1 MTGSTYFR
9 HISAMQKYIFSAV
22 EYCVLA
28 LRCLRQGS
36 AVPNWLSGW
45 LLVAG
50 LANVVSANGATIDVL
65 WYTYGAPTSLYRS
78 QVLDLANRAATM
90 PESAK
95 VQWRVTFFG
104 PTDPA
109 PTFADYDVLVI
120 QNAEGFRTR
129 PTPTDPDLTP
139 DYAGILN
146 NKLSI
151 EAARGDRTLISG
163 SDADF
168 HAIRGDSGN
177 CSPIDVCF
185 LYDGAV
191 GYVVNAINWA
201 GNGQGMGV
209 VSFYH
214 GELTGG
220 FWWNH
225 PNSFLSAELS
235 GRYSAARDN
244 QPPIVADLPLNRALT
259 PTGLSNW
266 TNAFHGRFA
275 DIPGYTGVQF
285 AASAPTLALSIA
297 TTAFVSAP
305 AGPAPLLQFELAN
318 YQVTESGASITL
330 RVTRNENALGA
341 VSVDYAT
348 RNGSAVS
355 TADFSTATGTINFAD
370 GDQTAKII
378 IVSITNDTTAEAT
391 ESLTVE
397 LTNPTGSAQIGAR
410 SVATID
416 ISDDDTAVS
425 SGGGG
430 GGGGG
435 GGCAMNRT
443 GTPEGS
449 LIALLF
455 MALGWRARR
464 CGNAGEMVRLRS
476 VRPTQAQA

>member
-1 MTGSTYFR
+1 
-9 HISAMQKYIFSAV
+9 MQKYIFLAIDH
-22 EYCVLA
+22 CFLA
-28 LRCLRQGS
+28 LRWIKRS
-36 AVPNWLSGW
+36 S

-50 LANVVSANGATIDVL
+50 LATVLSANGATIDIL

-78 QVLDLANRAATM
+78 QILDLANRAATM

-109 PTFADYDVLVI
+109 PTFANYDVLVI
-120 QNAEGFRTR
+120 QNAEGFRTGA
-129 PTPTDPDLTP
+129 TPIDPDITP

-146 NKLSI
+146 NKLAI
-151 EAARGDRTLISG
+151 EAARGERTLISG

-168 HAIRGDSGN
+168 HAIRGDSGSCVPTN
-177 CSPIDVCF
+177 GCF
-185 LYDGAV
+185 IYDGAV

-201 GNGQGMGV
+201 GSGQGMGV

-214 GELTGG
+214 GELAGG

-225 PNSFLSAELS
+225 PNSFRSAELTGT

-244 QPPIVADLPLNRALT
+244 QPPVLTDLPLNRGLT

-266 TNAFHGRFA
+266 TNAFHGRF
-275 DIPGYTGVQF
+275 DNVTGYTGVQF
-285 AASAPTLALSIA
+285 AASTPALALSIA
-297 TTAFVSAP
+297 TTAFVTAP

-318 YQVTESGASITL
+318 YQITESGAAITL
-330 RVTRNENALGA
+330 RVTREENALGA

-355 TADFSTATGTINFAD
+355 TADFTVASGTINFAD
-370 GDQTAKII
+370 GDQAAKII
-378 IVSITNDTTAEAT
+378 TIPITNDTLAEAT
-391 ESLTVE
+391 ENLTVE

-410 SVATID
+410 SVATIE
-416 ISDDDTAVS
+416 ITDDDAVVS
-425 SGGGG
+425 S

-455 MALGWRARR
+455 MALGWRTRR
-464 CGNAGEMVRLRS
+464 FFGV
-476 VRPTQAQA
+476 Q

>member
-1 MTGSTYFR
+1 MLF
-9 HISAMQKYIFSAV
+9 
-22 EYCVLA
+22 
-28 LRCLRQGS
+28 
-36 AVPNWLSGW
+36 
-45 LLVAG
+45 AG
-50 LANVVSANGATIDVL
+50 LVNVVPASGASINIL

-78 QVLDLANRAATM
+78 QVLELANRAATL

-95 VQWRVTFFG
+95 VQWHVDFFG
-104 PTDPA
+104 PSDPT
-109 PTFADYDVLVI
+109 PTFTNYDVLVI

-129 PTPTDPDLTP
+129 PTPADPDIAP
-139 DYAGILN
+139 DFTGILS
-146 NKLSI
+146 NKLAI
-151 EAARGDRTLISG
+151 EAARGDRTLVSG

-214 GELTGG
+214 GELLGG

-225 PNSFLSAELS
+225 PNSFLSAELT

-244 QPPIVADLPLNRALT
+244 QPPVVADLPLNRGLT

-318 YQVTESGASITL
+318 YQVSESGAMITL
-330 RVTRNENALGA
+330 RVTRDENALDA

-355 TADFSTATGTINFAD
+355 NADFTTATGTINFAD
-370 GDQTAKII
+370 GDQTTKII
-378 IVSITNDTTAEAT
+378 SVPITNDTVAEAT

-397 LTNPTGSAQIGAR
+397 LTNPTGSAQIGTR
-410 SVATID
+410 SIATID
-416 ISDDDTAVS
+416 VTDDDAAQS
-425 SGGGG
+425 S

-435 GGCAMNRT
+435 GGCAMNRS

-449 LIALLF
+449 LITILCA
-455 MALGWRARR
+455 ALGWRARR
-464 CGNAGEMVRLRS
+464 FFWSRHIG
-476 VRPTQAQA
+476 

>member
-1 MTGSTYFR
+1 
-9 HISAMQKYIFSAV
+9 MQRLLINIFLAF
-22 EYCVLA
+22 EYRCLA
-28 LRCLRQGS
+28 LRWRWRGGS
-36 AVPNWLSGW
+36 LPNWVSGA
-45 LLVAG
+45 LLIAG
-50 LANVVSANGATIDVL
+50 LVTVVPAHGASINIL
-65 WYTYGAPTSLYRS
+65 WYTYGAPTSQYRS
-78 QVLDLANRAATM
+78 QVLELANLAATL

-95 VQWRVTFFG
+95 VQWQVTFFG
-104 PTDPA
+104 PSDPA
-109 PTFADYDVLVI
+109 PIFANYDVLVI

-129 PTPTDPDLTP
+129 PTPTDVDITP
-139 DYAGILN
+139 NYAGILN

-151 EAARGDRTLISG
+151 EAARGDRTYISG
-163 SDADF
+163 SDGDF

-177 CSPIDVCF
+177 CVPINGCF

-201 GNGQGMGV
+201 ASGNGMGV

-214 GELTGG
+214 GELAGG

-225 PNSFLSAELS
+225 PNSFLSAELT

-244 QPPIVADLPLNRALT
+244 QPPVVVDLPLNRGLT

-275 DIPGYTGVQF
+275 DVPGYTGVQF
-285 AASAPTLALSIA
+285 AANAPTLALSIA

-318 YQVTESGASITL
+318 YQVAESGGSITL
-330 RVTRNENALGA
+330 SVTRDENALGA

-355 TADFSTATGTINFAD
+355 TADFAATTGTINFAD
-370 GDQTAKII
+370 GDQTAKTI
-378 IVSITNDTTAEAT
+378 IVPITNDATTEAG

-416 ISDDDTAVS
+416 ITDDDTAQPS
-425 SGGGG
+425 

-435 GGCAMNRT
+435 GGCAINRA
-443 GTPEGS
+443 GKPEGS
-449 LIALLF
+449 LIVILF
-455 MALGWRARR
+455 AALGWRARR
-464 CGNAGEMVRLRS
+464 RFRLH
-476 VRPTQAQA
+476 

>member
-1 MTGSTYFR
+1 
-9 HISAMQKYIFSAV
+9 MQKYIFSAV
-22 EYCVLA
+22 EYCFLA
-28 LRCLRQGS
+28 VRWLRRYS
-36 AVPNWLSGW
+36 ALANWVSAG
-45 LLVAG
+45 LLVVG
-50 LANVVSANGATIDVL
+50 LANVAVANGATIDVL

-109 PTFADYDVLVI
+109 PTFANYNVLVI
-120 QNAEGFRTR
+120 QNAEGFRTG
-129 PTPTDPDLTP
+129 PTPTDPNLSP

-146 NKLSI
+146 NKLAI

-177 CSPIDVCF
+177 CVPVNGCF

-201 GNGQGMGV
+201 GSGQGMGV

-214 GELTGG
+214 GELAGG

-225 PNSFLSAELS
+225 PNSFLSAELT

-244 QPPIVADLPLNRALT
+244 QPPVLADLPLNRSLT

-275 DIPGYTGVQF
+275 DVPGYTGVQF

-297 TTAFVSAP
+297 TTAFVTAP

-318 YQVTESGASITL
+318 YQITESGATITL
-330 RVTRNENALGA
+330 RVTREENALGA

-355 TADFSTATGTINFAD
+355 TADFTVTSGTISFAD
-370 GDQTAKII
+370 GDQTAKTIS
-378 IVSITNDTTAEAT
+378 VPITNDTLAEAT
-391 ESLTVE
+391 ENLTVE
-397 LTNPTGSAQIGAR
+397 LTNPTGSAQIGTR
-410 SVATID
+410 SVATIE
-416 ISDDDTAVS
+416 IIDDDVAVS

-430 GGGGG
+430 GGGG
-435 GGCAMNRT
+435 CAMNPT
-443 GTPEGS
+443 STPEGS
-449 LIALLF
+449 LAALLF
-455 MALGWRARR
+455 IALGWRARR
-464 CGNAGEMVRLRS
+464 CFYAHLPRLHPLQS
-476 VRPTQAQA
+476 GQI